1 MLSRSML
8 GGLLALWVGAVA
20 GGSALQ
26 WNYVNAPGARG
37 AQPENWPEASL
48 VKRESTGLTLVML
61 VHPRCPCTRASLREL
76 ASVMEQTKGRLSAH
90 VLLWVPESASSDWR
104 DGELWRRAR
113 KIPGVQVH
121 ADVRGEE
128 ARRFGALTSGHT
140 VVYGPDGRLLFSGG
154 LTPARGHPGE
164 SAGKEAILALAREE
178 KPEWARTD
186 VYGCGLRD
194 SSSRA
199 PAP

>member
-26 WNYVNAPGARG
+26 WNYVNAPGARE
-37 AQPENWPEASL
+37 AQPERWPEASL

-61 VHPRCPCTRASLREL
+61 AHPRCPCTRASLREL
-76 ASVMEQTKGRLSAH
+76 ASLMEQTKGRLSAH
-90 VLLWVPESASSDWR
+90 VFLWVPKSAHSDFH

-113 KIPGVQVH
+113 GIPGVQVH
-121 ADVRGEE
+121 ADVEGEE

-154 LTPARGHPGE
+154 LTPMRGHSGE
-164 SAGKEAILALAREE
+164 SAGKEAILALARDE
-178 KPEWARTD
+178 KPERARTD
-186 VYGCGLRD
+186 VYGCGLRE
-194 SSSRA
+194 SSARA
-199 PAP
+199 SAL